1 MTIKEENVVLVKPVN
16 NYNIKKMQSRF
27 SFILS
32 VLAYLFC
39 LSTNGYAQE
48 ITVEENNNPVILYSA
63 TPKKYEI
70 GGIKV
75 EGVKNYEDY
84 VLIGLSGLSVGQ
96 TITVPG
102 DDITTAVKRYWRHGL
117 FSDVRIEAEK
127 IVGNKIYLKI
137 ILAQRPRIA
146 DIQYIGVKKSE
157 REDLEAKLGLAKGS
171 QITPNLINRAKLL
184 IKRHFDDKG
193 FKNAEVEI
201 VEKVIDGNKDQVNVD
216 VVIDKK
222 EKVKV
227 NQITIDGNTILS
239 DKKLKRVMK
248 KTNEKNKL
256 ANLFRTKKF
265 IEEKYEEDKQLII
278 DKYNELGYRDA
289 QIVVDSI
296 TPFDD
301 RTVDIYMHI
310 EEGEKYYLRNITWV
324 GNTVYPSDYLA
335 ALLQMKKGDVY
346 NQKLLGERTS
356 TDDDA
361 IGNKYY
367 NQGYVFYNLDPVEVN
382 IVGDSIDLEMRIVEG
397 PQATINRVR
406 INGNDRLYEN
416 VVRRELRTKPGDLF
430 NKDALERSYREIA
443 QMGHFNPENIQ
454 PDVQP
459 DAANGTVDINWNLES
474 KANDQIEFSAG
485 WGQTGIIGKL
495 SLKFT
500 NFSMANLFRKN
511 DNYRGILPQGDGQ
524 TLTVSGQTNGSYYQ
538 SYSVSFFDPWFG
550 GKRPNSF
557 SVSAFYSVQTDISSN
572 YYNSA
577 YMNNYYNYYSGYG
590 SYYNNYYNNYESY
603 YDPDKSIQMYG
614 LSLGW
619 GKRLRWPDDY
629 FTLSAELSFQ
639 RFILK
644 DWSYLYI
651 RLNNGEYMT
660 TGSCNNLSLG
670 FTLARNS
677 TDNPIFPRRG
687 SDFSA
692 SVHFTPPYSL
702 FSDKDYATYG
712 RNDYNEAASVY
723 NWIEY
728 HKWKFKAKTFTALSA
743 AQKCPVIMTR
753 AEFGLLGH
761 YNKYKKSPFETF
773 YMGGDGMTGYS
784 TSYASE
790 TIALRGYENGSL
802 TPYGSEGYAY
812 VRLGAELRYP
822 LMLEN
827 STSIYA
833 LGFVEGG
840 NAWTDVSKFNPFNLK
855 RSAGLGVRIFL
866 PMVGMMGIDW
876 AYGFDKVNGSSQ
888 YSGSQFHFI
897 IGQEF

>member
-1 MTIKEENVVLVKPVN
+1 
-16 NYNIKKMQSRF
+16 MQYR
-27 SFILS
+27 ILS
-32 VLAYLFC
+32 I
-39 LSTNGYAQE
+39 LSIAACMLCFSNNSNAQE
-48 ITVEENNNPVILYSA
+48 ITAEENNNPVILYTT

-70 GGIKV
+70 AEIKV
-75 EGVKNYEDY
+75 EGVDNYEDY
-84 VLIGLSGLSVGQ
+84 ILLGISGLSVGQ
-96 TITVPG
+96 TVSVPG
-102 DDITTAVKRYWRHGL
+102 DEITAAIKNYWKHGL
-117 FSDVRIEAEK
+117 FSDARIEAEK

-137 ILAQRPRIA
+137 ILRQRPRIVNVE
-146 DIQYIGVKKSE
+146 YLGVKKSE
-157 REDLEAKLGLAKGS
+157 KKDLEAKLNLVKGS
-171 QITPNLINRAKLL
+171 QITPNLIDRAKLI

-193 FKNAEVEI
+193 FKNAEVNILERNI
-201 VEKVIDGNKDQVNVD
+201 EGNKDQVNVD
-216 VVIDKK
+216 IMIDKK

-227 NQITIDGNTILS
+227 NQITIDGNTVLN

-256 ANLFRTKKF
+256 VNLFRTKKF

-289 QIVVDSI
+289 QIVIDSI

-301 RTVDIYMHI
+301 RTVNVYMRI
-310 EEGEKYYLRNITWV
+310 EEGNKYYLRNIDWV
-324 GNTVYPSDYLA
+324 GNTVYNSNYLA
-335 ALLQMKKGDVY
+335 AKLMMKKGDVY
-346 NQKLLGERTS
+346 NQKLLNERLS
-356 TDDDA
+356 QDEDA
-361 IGNKYY
+361 IGNDYY

-382 IVGDSIDLEMRIVEG
+382 IVGDSIDLEMRIMEG
-397 PQATINRVR
+397 PQATINKVT
-406 INGNDRLYEN
+406 INGNDRLYDN
-416 VVRRELRTKPGDLF
+416 IVRRELRTKPGDLF
-430 NKDALERSYREIA
+430 NRSALERSYREIA

-454 PDVQP
+454 PDVRP
-459 DAANGTVDINWNLES
+459 NSDNGTVDINWQLES

-485 WGQTGIIGKL
+485 WGQTGVIGKL

-511 DNYRGILPQGDGQ
+511 DNYRGIIPQGDGQ
-524 TLTVSGQTNGSYYQ
+524 TMTISAQTNGTYYQ
-538 SYSVSFFDPWFG
+538 SYNISFFDPWFG

-557 SVSAFYSVQTDISSN
+557 SVSAFYSVQTDVSSN

-577 YMNNYYNYYSGYG
+577 YMNNYYNYYGGYG

-614 LSLGW
+614 AAIGW

-651 RLNNGEYMT
+651 KLNNGEYMS
-660 TGSCNNLSLG
+660 TGSCNNFSLG
-670 FTLARNS
+670 FTLSRNS
-677 TDNPIFPRRG
+677 TDNPIFPRNG
-687 SDFSA
+687 SEFTA
-692 SVHFTPPYSL
+692 SVRLTPPYSL
-702 FSDKDYATYG
+702 FSDKDYKTYG
-712 RNDYNEAASVY
+712 KDNYEEAASVY
-723 NWIEY
+723 NWVEY
-728 HKWKFKAKTFTALSA
+728 HKWKFKAKTFTALTDG
-743 AQKCPVIMTR
+743 QKCPVLMTR

-822 LMLEN
+822 LMLES

-840 NAWTDVSKFNPFNLK
+840 NAWTEVNKFNPFSLK
-855 RSAGLGVRIFL
+855 RSAGVGVRIFL

-876 AYGFDKVNGSSQ
+876 AYGFDKINGSSQ

-897 IGQEF
+897 LGQEF

>member
-1 MTIKEENVVLVKPVN
+1 
-16 NYNIKKMQSRF
+16 MQYR
-27 SFILS
+27 ILS
-32 VLAYLFC
+32 I
-39 LSTNGYAQE
+39 LSIAACMLCFSNNSNAQE
-48 ITVEENNNPVILYSA
+48 ITAEENNNPVILYTT

-70 GGIKV
+70 AEIKV
-75 EGVKNYEDY
+75 EGVDNYEDY
-84 VLIGLSGLSVGQ
+84 ILLGISGLSVGQ
-96 TITVPG
+96 TVSVPG
-102 DDITTAVKRYWRHGL
+102 DEITAAIKNYWKHGL
-117 FSDVRIEAEK
+117 FSDARIEAEK

-137 ILAQRPRIA
+137 ILRQRPRIVNVE
-146 DIQYIGVKKSE
+146 YLGVKKSE
-157 REDLEAKLGLAKGS
+157 KKDLEAKLNLVKGS
-171 QITPNLINRAKLL
+171 QITPNLIDRAKLI

-193 FKNAEVEI
+193 FKNAEVNILERNI
-201 VEKVIDGNKDQVNVD
+201 EGNKDQVNVD
-216 VVIDKK
+216 IMIDKK

-227 NQITIDGNTILS
+227 NQITIDGNTVLN

-256 ANLFRTKKF
+256 VNLFRTKKF

-289 QIVVDSI
+289 QIVIDSI

-301 RTVDIYMHI
+301 RTVNVYMRI
-310 EEGEKYYLRNITWV
+310 EEGNKYYLRNIDWV
-324 GNTVYPSDYLA
+324 GNTVYNSNYLA
-335 ALLQMKKGDVY
+335 AKLMMKKGDVY
-346 NQKLLGERTS
+346 NQKLLNERLS
-356 TDDDA
+356 QDEDA
-361 IGNKYY
+361 IGNDYY

-382 IVGDSIDLEMRIVEG
+382 IVGDSIDLEMRIMEG
-397 PQATINRVR
+397 PQATINKVT
-406 INGNDRLYEN
+406 INGNDRLYDN
-416 VVRRELRTKPGDLF
+416 IVRRELRTKPGDLF
-430 NKDALERSYREIA
+430 NRSALERSYREIA

-454 PDVQP
+454 PDVRP
-459 DAANGTVDINWNLES
+459 NSDNGTVDINWQLES

-485 WGQTGIIGKL
+485 WGQTGVIGKL

-511 DNYRGILPQGDGQ
+511 DNYRGIIPQGDGQ
-524 TLTVSGQTNGSYYQ
+524 TMTISAQTNGTYYQ
-538 SYSVSFFDPWFG
+538 SYNISFFDPWFG

-557 SVSAFYSVQTDISSN
+557 SVSAFYSVQTDVSSN

-577 YMNNYYNYYSGYG
+577 YMNNYYNYYGGYG

-614 LSLGW
+614 AAIGW

-651 RLNNGEYMT
+651 KLNNGEYMS
-660 TGSCNNLSLG
+660 TGSCNNFSLG
-670 FTLARNS
+670 FTLSRNS
-677 TDNPIFPRRG
+677 TDNPIFPRNG
-687 SDFSA
+687 SEFTA
-692 SVHFTPPYSL
+692 SVRLTPPYSL
-702 FSDKDYATYG
+702 FSDKDYKTYG
-712 RNDYNEAASVY
+712 KDNYEEAASVY
-723 NWIEY
+723 NWVEY
-728 HKWKFKAKTFTALSA
+728 HKWKFKAKTFTALTDG
-743 AQKCPVIMTR
+743 QKCPVLMTR

-822 LMLEN
+822 LMLES

-840 NAWTDVSKFNPFNLK
+840 NAWTEVNKFNPFSLK
-855 RSAGLGVRIFL
+855 RSAGVGVRIFL
-866 PMVGMMGIDW
+866 PMVGMLGIDW
-876 AYGFDKVNGSSQ
+876 AYGFDKINGSSQ

-897 IGQEF
+897 LGQEF